1 MKTNMNPKLIFAEI
15 EHYLPDGSEDFDGT
29 CDGDFNIEG
38 TDYWFE
44 CKISLTVIE
53 GDAEDDY
60 DTGTGYHDVST
71 HAEIWDTVI
80 TESETER
87 VIDIDIIAQVEA
99 LIMNRLNS

>member
-1 MKTNMNPKLIFAEI
+1 MTAKQIFSEI

-29 CDGDFNIEG
+29 KEGDFNIDG

-44 CKISLTVIE
+44 CKISLTVTDN
-53 GDAEDDY
+53 GTEDDF
-60 DTGTGYHDVST
+60 DTGTGFHDVST
-71 HAEIWDTVI
+71 HAEVWETMI

-87 VIDIDIIAQVEA
+87 VIDVDIIAQVEA